1 MTTAITRWTT
11 TALLCAPLL
20 LLGGCASTRLVDSDV
35 QAYSQLRALPTPA
48 TYRFE
53 RTLSQ
58 QAQPVQQGV
67 LEAQTVQALA
77 KVGMQHVADGGPAAY
92 RVQVQARMQRE
103 LQPYWYDPWDSGYGP
118 WGPWGGWGWGLGS
131 GWGGRGGFY
140 GGLSM
145 RFPPPTQYR
154 REVTLVLRDAANA
167 NVVYETH
174 AVHDGI
180 WSDSPAV
187 FAAMLDA
194 ALTGFP
200 VPPVG
205 PRRVNVEI
213 AR

>member
-1 MTTAITRWTT
+1 MNTWTPRWTR
-11 TALLCAPLL
+11 TALLCTPLL

-35 QAYSQLRALPTPA
+35 QSFSQLRALPAPP

-58 QAQPVQQGV
+58 QAQPAQQDA
-67 LEAQTVQALA
+67 LEAQALQALT
-77 KVGMQHVADGGPAAY
+77 KVGMQHMASGPAAY

-103 LQPYWYDPWDSGYGP
+103 LQPYWYDPWDN
-118 WGPWGGWGWGLGS
+118 WHGPWGGMGWGLGT

-145 RFPPPTQYR
+145 RFPPPTQYQ
-154 REVTLVLRDAANA
+154 REVTLVLRDAASA
-167 NVVYETH
+167 SVVYETH

-200 VPPVG
+200 TPPVG

>member
-1 MTTAITRWTT
+1 MNQWTRRWTT

-35 QAYSQLRALPTPA
+35 QAFSQLRALPAPP

-58 QAQPVQQGV
+58 QAQPTQQGV
-67 LEAQTVQALA
+67 LEAQAAQALA
-77 KVGMQHVADGGPAAY
+77 KVGMQFNADGPAAY

-103 LQPYWYDPWDSGYGP
+103 LQPYWYDPWGGWNSP
-118 WGPWGGWGWGLGS
+118 LGGWGWGLGT

-145 RFPPPTQYR
+145 NFPPPTQYR
-154 REVTLVLRDAANA
+154 REVTLVLRDAASGS
-167 NVVYETH
+167 VVYETH

-180 WSDSPAV
+180 WNDSPAV

-205 PRRVNVEI
+205 PRRVNIEI
-213 AR
+213 PR

>member
-1 MTTAITRWTT
+1 MRKWTTRWTT

-20 LLGGCASTRLVDSDV
+20 LAGCASTRLVDSDV
-35 QAYSQLRALPTPA
+35 QAYSQLRALPAPS

-58 QAQPVQQGV
+58 QAQPARQDV
-67 LEAQTVQALA
+67 LEAQALQALA
-77 KVGMQHVADGGPAAY
+77 KVGMQHAADGLAAY

-103 LQPYWYDPWDSGYGP
+103 LQPYWYDPWGGGYGP
-118 WGPWGGWGWGLGS
+118 WGGWNHWGWGLGT

-140 GGLSM
+140 GGMSM
-145 RFPPPTQYR
+145 NFPPPTQYR
-154 REVTLVLRDAANA
+154 REVSLVLREATTG

-180 WSDSPAV
+180 WSDSPNV

-200 VPPVG
+200 TPPVG
-205 PRRVNVEI
+205 ARRVNVEI
-213 AR
+213 PR

>member
-1 MTTAITRWTT
+1 MNTWTPRWTR
-11 TALLCAPLL
+11 TALLCTPLL

-35 QAYSQLRALPTPA
+35 QSFSQLRALPAPP

-58 QAQPVQQGV
+58 QAQPAQQDA
-67 LEAQTVQALA
+67 LEAQALQALT
-77 KVGMQHVADGGPAAY
+77 KVGMQHMASGPAAY

-103 LQPYWYDPWDSGYGP
+103 LQPYWYDPWDN
-118 WGPWGGWGWGLGS
+118 WHGPWGGMGWGLGT

-154 REVTLVLRDAANA
+154 REVTLVLRDAASGS
-167 NVVYETH
+167 VVYETR

-200 VPPVG
+200 TPPVG

>member
-1 MTTAITRWTT
+1 MNTWTPRWTR
-11 TALLCAPLL
+11 TALLCTPLL

-35 QAYSQLRALPTPA
+35 QSFSQLRALPAPP

-58 QAQPVQQGV
+58 QAQPAQQDA
-67 LEAQTVQALA
+67 LEAQALQALT
-77 KVGMQHVADGGPAAY
+77 KVGMQHMASGPAAY

-103 LQPYWYDPWDSGYGP
+103 LQPYWYDPWDN
-118 WGPWGGWGWGLGS
+118 WHGPWGGMGWGLGT

-145 RFPPPTQYR
+145 RFPPPTQYQ
-154 REVTLVLRDAANA
+154 REVTLVLRDAASA
-167 NVVYETH
+167 SVVYETH

>member
-1 MTTAITRWTT
+1 MKTGTPCWAHA
-11 TALLCAPLL
+11 ALLCAPLL
-20 LLGGCASTRLVDSDV
+20 LLAGCASTRLVDSDV
-35 QAYSQLRALPTPA
+35 QSFSQLRALPAPP

-58 QAQPVQQGV
+58 QAQPAQQDA
-67 LEAQTVQALA
+67 LEAQASQALA
-77 KVGMQHVADGGPAAY
+77 RVGMQHMANGPAAY

-103 LQPYWYDPWDSGYGP
+103 LQPYWYDPWDSWYGP
-118 WGPWGGWGWGLGS
+118 WGGMGWGLGT

-154 REVTLVLRDAANA
+154 REVTLVLRDAASGS
-167 NVVYETH
+167 VVYETR

-180 WSDSPAV
+180 WNDSPAV

-200 VPPVG
+200 VPPIG